1 MYTPGL
7 PKAYNSMSM
16 LIKNSVFF
24 IGWMLSP
31 LTFWNDCFVNI
42 PISYLCASLATR
54 FVKADFLFLVLIF
67 YWLSNGF
74 GILLMYASGKSI
86 MQDKSN
92 RLKALVTLLITVVI
106 YSVIIII
113 LNRAGILK
121 PI

>member
-1 MYTPGL
+1 
-7 PKAYNSMSM
+7 MSAF
-16 LIKNSVFF
+16 IKNAIFF

-42 PISYLCASLATR
+42 PISYLCAALAVR
-54 FVKADFLFLVLIF
+54 FIKADFLFLVLIF

-74 GILLMYASGKSI
+74 GILMMYSSGKSI
-86 MQDKSN
+86 MRDKSN
-92 RLKALVTLLITVVI
+92 RFQTLVKLFITIVI

-113 LNRAGILK
+113 LNRTGILK

>member
-1 MYTPGL
+1 
-7 PKAYNSMSM
+7 MSTF
-16 LIKNSVFF
+16 IKNAIFF

-31 LTFWNDCFVNI
+31 LTFWNDVFVNI
-42 PISYLCASLATR
+42 PISYLSASLAIR
-54 FVKADFLFLVLIF
+54 FIKADFLFLVLIF

-74 GILLMYASGKSI
+74 GILMMYFSGKSI

-92 RLKALVTLLITVVI
+92 RLRSLVTLLITVVI

-113 LNRAGILK
+113 LNRTGILK

>member
-1 MYTPGL
+1 
-7 PKAYNSMSM
+7 MST
-16 LIKNSVFF
+16 LIKNAVFF

-31 LTFWNDCFVNI
+31 LTFWNDVFVNI
-42 PISYLCASLATR
+42 PISYLCASLAIR
-54 FVKADFLFLVLIF
+54 FIKADFLFLVLIF

-74 GILLMYASGKSI
+74 GILLMYSSGKSI

-92 RLKALVTLLITVVI
+92 RLQALVTLLITVVI

-113 LNRAGILK
+113 LNRTGILR